1 MHLHTASR
9 IMYICIIIICIG
21 YTTYLKALI
30 TDEPEVAIQSLEFSL
45 RGETQEFQ
53 NIYVHIR
60 IYMLLY
66 VLCVYMYYDMF
77 FRESSGT

>member
-30 TDEPEVAIQSLEFSL
+30 TDEPEVAIQIKVWNFP
-45 RGETQEFQ
+45 
-53 NIYVHIR
+53 
-60 IYMLLY
+60 
-66 VLCVYMYYDMF
+66 
-77 FRESSGT
+77 